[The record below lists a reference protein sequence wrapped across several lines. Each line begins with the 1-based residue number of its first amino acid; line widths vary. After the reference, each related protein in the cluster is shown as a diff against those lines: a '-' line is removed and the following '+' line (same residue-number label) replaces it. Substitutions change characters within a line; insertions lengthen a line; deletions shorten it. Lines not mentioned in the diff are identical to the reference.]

1 MDFPERIYT
10 EDEVNKARER
20 IAQGHKH
27 NLTITGTP
35 EFKHKT
41 EQALDLV
48 KTAGHYDFLRTYIR
62 SIIEI
67 DGLTQLHEADAAIW
81 ATKYTVENPVDAAS
95 FFVQKAS
102 IMKEYIE
109 GKLYYGGAAE
119 KRSNNKRLEF
129 LTILKSKSKE
139 KKVVAECERLLDQ
152 WRESSLVY

>member
-10 EDEVNKARER
+10 EDEVNKAREL

-35 EFKHKT
+35 KFKHKA
-41 EQALDLV
+41 EQALELV
-48 KTAGHYDFLRTYIR
+48 KAASYHDFLRTYIR

-67 DGLTQLHEADAAIW
+67 DGLTQLHEAEAAIW

-102 IMKEYIE
+102 VMKEYVE
-109 GKLYYGGAAE
+109 GQLYYGGAAE
-119 KRSNNKRLEF
+119 KRSNGKRLEF

-139 KKVVAECERLLDQ
+139 KKVLAECERLLDQ

>member
-10 EDEVNKARER
+10 ENEVNKAREL

-35 EFKHKT
+35 AFKHKT

-48 KTAGHYDFLRTYIR
+48 KTAGYYDFLRTFIR

-67 DGLTQLHEADAAIW
+67 DGLTQLREAEAAIW
-81 ATKYTVENPVDAAS
+81 ATKYTVENHVDAAS

-109 GKLYYGGAAE
+109 GKPYYGGAAE
-119 KRSNNKRLEF
+119 RRSNDKRLEF
-129 LTILKSKSKE
+129 LTTLKSRSKE
-139 KKVVAECERLLDQ
+139 EKVVAECERLLDQ

>member
-10 EDEVNKARER
+10 EDEVSKARER

-41 EQALDLV
+41 EQALEV
-48 KTAGHYDFLRTYIR
+48 VTAAGYYDFLRTYIR

-67 DGLTQLHEADAAIW
+67 DGFTQLHEADAAIW
-81 ATKYTVENPVDAAS
+81 ATEYTVENPVDAAS

-102 IMKEYIE
+102 VMKEYIE

-119 KRSNNKRLEF
+119 RRSNDRRLEF

>member
-10 EDEVNKARER
+10 EDEVNKAREL
-20 IAQGHKH
+20 IDQGYKH

-48 KTAGHYDFLRTYIR
+48 KTAGHYDFLRIYIR